1 MFGHNPLNYG
11 NIHTLLHNAETRTFN
26 ATEFDIPNTTS
37 NNNISV
43 LVKWVE
49 STESYHFKGM
59 PMNYYQD
66 TGLDDARLVQNSTV
80 GEYGGVKARL
90 DAGQGLIFES
100 LSPYDT
106 PKNTNPDFT
115 PPATTGGTPPN
126 GNGEPVDCASENR
139 EDGDTEDECG
149 DCLSGYEEDDT
160 GACVAVVS
168 DETKETNWMLYGGI
182 VVALGV
188 GAYFV
193 KPYL

>member
-1 MFGHNPLNYG
+1 MFGHDSLNYG

-37 NNNISV
+37 NNNFSV
-43 LVKWVE
+43 VVKWVE
-49 STESYHFKGM
+49 ATETYHFKGM

-66 TGLDDARLVQNSTV
+66 TGIEDARFVKNSTV

-100 LSPYDT
+100 LSPYDA

-139 EDGDTEDECG
+139 EDGDTEDE
-149 DCLSGYEEDDT
+149 DNDD
-160 GACVAVVS
+160 
-168 DETKETNWMLYGGI
+168 DD
-182 VVALGV
+182 
-188 GAYFV
+188 
-193 KPYL
+193 